1 MSSAVTLGIHIVDIL
16 VYPVEQIPGGQTL
29 AFVEQVR
36 TTVAGSA
43 AGTAIDMA
51 RLGLKVRSIG
61 AIGDDTR
68 GDFLISTMQKF
79 GVNTC
84 GIVRKA
90 RAETSC
96 SVLTIRPNGERPVLH
111 LVGANRELT
120 IEDVDLSV
128 IAQADFLHLG
138 GTPLMEQF
146 DGEPASRILKFAKEH
161 GVITSFDVL
170 AAATPDL
177 TELVN
182 VCLPYV
188 DFFMPNYEEAEMIC
202 GLRGRQEILR
212 YFLDRGVKHTILRM
226 GANGSTLGTLE
237 GGVLREIRTPAFDV
251 PIVDSTGCGDAY
263 NAGFIK
269 GLSLGWDLE
278 RCAWL
283 GCACGGLV
291 IQGLG
296 SDAGLESFESTVNF
310 AKVTPTRPT
319 KHEHDGEW
327 RHCVPRDKSD
337 EASSCL

>member
-1 MSSAVTLGIHIVDIL
+1 MSFCVTLGIHIVDIL
-16 VYPVEQIPGGQTL
+16 VYPVTQIPGGQTL

-51 RLGLKVRSIG
+51 RLGLKVWSIG
-61 AIGDDTR
+61 AIGEDSH

-79 GVNTC
+79 GVNTSQ
-84 GIVRKA
+84 IVRKP
-90 RAETSC
+90 RTETSC

-111 LVGANRELT
+111 LIGASRELT

-128 IAQADFLHLG
+128 IAKADFLHLG

-170 AAATPDL
+170 AATTPHL
-177 TELVN
+177 TEVVN
-182 VCLPYV
+182 ICLPYV
-188 DFFMPNYEEAEMIC
+188 DFFMPNYEEAQMIC

-212 YFLDRGVKHTILRM
+212 YFLDRGAKHTVLRM
-226 GANGSTLGTLE
+226 GANGSAIGMLE
-237 GGVLREIRTPAFDV
+237 GGVLREIRTPAFNV

-278 RCAWL
+278 KCAWL

-310 AKVTPTRPT
+310 AKKTLTRPIR
-319 KHEHDGEW
+319 HEYDGE
-327 RHCVPRDKSD
+327 RRCGAPCEKTD
-337 EASSCL
+337 EAPSCV